1 MTRVV
6 HLCMFTMFCNMV
18 NTFLSIM
25 CGHLNLVLSVTVLR
39 SFSVTAILVV
49 LLMYCVTPGM
59 IVILLVLSIFLVL
72 LLPEEMTLNQGK
84 THQGDSQYRVISSG
98 RRRTRNIERTR
109 RMTIIPGPSNLE

>member
-6 HLCMFTMFCNMV
+6 HLCMFTMLCNMV

-25 CGHLNLVLSVTVLR
+25 CVHLNLVLSVTVLR

-59 IVILLVLSIFLVL
+59 IVVLRVLSIFLVL

-84 THQGDSQYRVISSG
+84 THQGDSQYRGHLHSDE
-98 RRRTRNIERTR
+98 ERLPP
-109 RMTIIPGPSNLE
+109 M

>member
-39 SFSVTAILVV
+39 SFSVT
-49 LLMYCVTPGM
+49 PGM

-84 THQGDSQYRVISSG
+84 THQGDSQYHGHLHSDE
-98 RRRTRNIERTR
+98 ERLPT
-109 RMTIIPGPSNLE
+109 

>member
-25 CGHLNLVLSVTVLR
+25 CVHLNLVL
-39 SFSVTAILVV
+39 SVTAILVV

-84 THQGDSQYRVISSG
+84 THQGDSQYHGHLHSDE
-98 RRRTRNIERTR
+98 ERLPT
-109 RMTIIPGPSNLE
+109 